1 MKCTHIKYQ
10 NQGKTSVC
18 IRYFTEIRMTSNFLD
33 EERKEIIYLS
43 TWHNFPNVTLF
54 RMSENLKWAL
64 PFYYSLI
71 YKLKTKN
78 SNCPDGSENITFIEF
93 LKNPVYTVYLNAFR
107 CYDAEQSV
115 GEVCCI
121 IESYE
126 TILQKVLHWKLQVIF
141 LRNCRENPVYRKG
154 LKNLF
159 AISHPCLQCWSLC
172 LKCMIN

>member
-1 MKCTHIKYQ
+1 MKYAQIKYQ
-10 NQGKTSVC
+10 SQGKISEC
-18 IRYFTEIRMTSNFLD
+18 IKYFTEIGMSSNFLE

-43 TWHNFPNVTLF
+43 TWYNFPNVTLF
-54 RMSENLKWAL
+54 RMCENRNWAL
-64 PFYYSLI
+64 SLYNSLI

-78 SNCPDGSENITFIEF
+78 SDCPDWSENITFIEF

-141 LRNCRENPVYRKG
+141 LR
-154 LKNLF
+154 KN
-159 AISHPCLQCWSLC
+159 
-172 LKCMIN
+172 